1 MSSRTTNRIVI
12 AGVLLVAAWLAWRW
26 WHPPTSYVVFDRG
39 GAGSAIIVPA
49 AATADELAAAELVS
63 ETLAA
68 AAGSGEREF
77 PIVRER
83 WWNFWIHGI
92 FIGET
97 RRAREIPWGGTDRLD
112 RSVAIAVRPSG
123 VVLRA
128 RWREDIADA
137 AGWFLEK
144 KVGARW
150 FMPGPLG
157 ASVPTRETLRLPLG
171 VERYQPS
178 FISRSLGGLDRPE
191 EARWAA
197 ANRLHAIFRHY
208 HAMSDLFK
216 PEDLAQEPAL
226 EPLVNW
232 QKFTLTRPNDSNWQ
246 PNIAVP
252 AAAAHA
258 IDVIRHRFNADPNLL
273 SVSVAMNDSIRYDQ
287 SEATRQRVGGPRWFR
302 HKPDYSDLVFG
313 FANRVAKGLQA
324 EFPDRFVTTYAY
336 DWTEQ
341 VPRFKVEPNV
351 IPYLTA
357 DRAQWFDPAF
367 AAEDRDL
374 IRRWVA
380 AGPKVVGLYDYYEGA
395 PFLVPKPVLYAVSQS
410 IPFACSAGVR
420 AFYAEA
426 YTNWGLDGPK
436 GWLAAQLLW
445 DANQDPAK
453 LLDDY
458 YREFWQEAAGPMRE
472 FYAACDRQWLGQ
484 PLPSYWLKYFKD
496 DHQHL
501 LYPAAVRAKLRGLLD
516 AARQAAASP
525 LVRERVEFVTEAF
538 GVTDAFCAFNEARDA
553 LSTLALAARPA
564 AAEVVAAAQSL
575 QADRRVLGERI
586 EALARRQPLALR
598 AKLMDEYTRNDPR
611 RRALWRLWP
620 EREAA
625 ARLEGF
631 DAAFGDLAP
640 LLAQHRGPGPE
651 LNVDGELAKLAL
663 RDVDDFTALDWVKS
677 GYWQGHGEPYESR
690 RISLVPA
697 GDRKAIRFEGCK
709 QETLS
714 QWHSAEPGGDY
725 VGTVKVRAR
734 VSPGNMTF
742 LIVTMLDDKGGYL
755 GIGNIDRV
763 PIGDWREPVE
773 LAVLVHAPENA
784 RNIGLGVRVLNQ
796 VDGDYAEFSE
806 LSLRKLE

>member
-1 MSSRTTNRIVI
+1 MSSRTTHRFLL
-12 AGVLLVAAWLAWRW
+12 AGLLIVAAWLAWRW
-26 WHPPTSYVVFDRG
+26 WHPPSSFAVFDRG
-39 GAGSAIIVPA
+39 GAGSAIVVPA
-49 AATADELAAAELVS
+49 AATPEELAAAELVR

-68 AAGSGEREF
+68 AAGSGEVEF

-83 WWNFWIHGI
+83 WWNFWVNGV

-97 RRAREIPWGGTDRLD
+97 RHAREIPWAGTDRLD
-112 RSVAIAVRPSG
+112 RSVAMAVRPFG

-128 RWREDIADA
+128 RWREDIAGA

-144 KVGARW
+144 KLGARW

-157 ASVPTRETLRLPLG
+157 ASVPARETLRLPFG

-178 FISRSLGGLDRPE
+178 FVSRSLGGLDHPAE
-191 EARWAA
+191 ERWSA
-197 ANRLHAIFRHY
+197 ANRLRGIFRHY

-216 PEDLAQEPAL
+216 PEDLAEQPDL
-226 EPLVNW
+226 EPLLSW
-232 QKFTLTRPNDSNWQ
+232 QKFTLTRPNDPNWQ
-246 PNIAVP
+246 PNIAAP

-258 IDVIRHRFNADPNLL
+258 IDVIRHRFDADPNLL

-287 SEATRQRVGGPRWFR
+287 SETTQKIVGGPRWFR

-313 FANRVAKGLQA
+313 FANQVAKGLQA
-324 EFPDRFVTTYAY
+324 EFPDHFVTTYAY

-351 IPYLTA
+351 VPYLTA

-374 IRRWVA
+374 IQRWIA

-395 PFLVPKPVLYAVSQS
+395 PFLVPKPVGYAVAQS
-410 IPFACSAGVR
+410 IPFAHAAGVR

-426 YTNWGLDGPK
+426 STNWGLDGPK
-436 GWLAAQLLW
+436 CWLAAQLLW
-445 DANQDPAK
+445 DASQDPAK

-472 FYAACDRQWLGQ
+472 FFATCDRQWLEQ

-496 DHQHL
+496 DDQHL
-501 LYPAAVRAKLRGLLD
+501 LYPAAARAKLRGLLN

-525 LVRERVEFVTEAF
+525 VVRERVEFVSEAF
-538 GVTDAFCAFNEARDA
+538 GVTEAFCAFGESRDA
-553 LSTLALAARPA
+553 LSRLTLADRPDAAGI
-564 AAEVVAAAQSL
+564 VAAARAV
-575 QADRRVLGERI
+575 QADRHAVEERI
-586 EALARRQPLALR
+586 KALARDQPLAVR
-598 AKLMDEYTRNDPR
+598 AKLMEEYTRNDPR

-620 EREAA
+620 QRAA
-625 ARLEGF
+625 AAKLAGF
-631 DAAFGDLAP
+631 DAAFGDLVP
-640 LLAQHRGPGPE
+640 ILARHRGPGPE
-651 LNVDGELAKLAL
+651 LNVDGELTKLTL
-663 RDVDDFTALDWVKS
+663 REVDDFTALDWVKS
-677 GYWQGHGEPYESR
+677 GYWQGHGEPYETR
-690 RISLVPA
+690 RITLVPV
-697 GDRKAIRFEGCK
+697 GDRNSIRFEGCK

-714 QWHSAEPGGDY
+714 QWHSAEPGDDY
-725 VGTVKVRAR
+725 IGTVKVRAK

-763 PIGDWREPVE
+763 PVGDWREPVE
-773 LAVLVHAPENA
+773 LAVFVHAPENVK
-784 RNIGLGVRVLNQ
+784 NIGLGVRVLNQ
-796 VDGDYAEFSE
+796 VDGDYAEFSD